1 MATAGDFED
10 DDFAPIETYSRK
22 PKRPDVVNLSIPT
35 KELAKLTAVTAKRYK
50 IGTRAQSDILTN
62 VLVAGG
68 ASVDSVPCSRSYV
81 RKAGIEA
88 VAETAKN
95 IKKDFK
101 ENIEGT
107 DLMIYI
113 DGKSIL
119 DFSDGMKIFKKRVA
133 VIAK

>member
-1 MATAGDFED
+1 MF
-10 DDFAPIETYSRK
+10 PLIRK
-22 PKRPDVVNLSIPT
+22 LKKPDIVNLAVSR

-68 ASVDSVPCSRSYV
+68 ASADSVCCSRSYV

-88 VAETAKN
+88 VTDTAAK

-101 ENIEGT
+101 ESLSGT
-107 DLMIYI
+107 ELMIYI
-113 DGKSIL
+113 DGKSVPE
-119 DFSDGMKIFKKRVA
+119 FSEGMKTSKKRVA
-133 VIAK
+133 VIAKSH